1 MFVSKLIYVSK
12 RGPWY
17 EARVTP
23 VTYSANSCGSKGTM
37 FGQLCDVIKERG
49 SI

>member
-1 MFVSKLIYVSK
+1 MKFHELS
-12 RGPWY
+12 WH
-17 EARVTP
+17 VTAL
-23 VTYSANSCGSKGTM
+23 TSYGMQNSCGSKGTM